1 METRVK
7 ENWTDVKKRI
17 RHPWNPRIRGLIDSR
32 KKRMK
37 IERDLQDRRRK
48 RKMEQIYPVAVIVN
62 LFNLREQIFAN
73 SVNGTRV
80 ALSSIS
86 SKRH

>member
-1 METRVK
+1 
-7 ENWTDVKKRI
+7 
-17 RHPWNPRIRGLIDSR
+17 
-32 KKRMK
+32 MK

>member
-7 ENWTDVKKRI
+7 ENWTDVKKK
-17 RHPWNPRIRGLIDSR
+17 NKTSVESEDSR
-32 KKRMK
+32 VDRFEEEKNRAWFTRSKKK
-37 IERDLQDRRRK
+37 K
-48 RKMEQIYPVAVIVN
+48 KMEQIYPVAVIVN

>member
-1 METRVK
+1 
-7 ENWTDVKKRI
+7 
-17 RHPWNPRIRGLIDSR
+17 
-32 KKRMK
+32 MK

-73 SVNGTRV
+73 SVNGTRSPFV
-80 ALSSIS
+80 DFTQTSLIPNFTSGEIFAHYSLRKFNLIGN
-86 SKRH
+86 RIH